1 MKQHEDIVYACS
13 SLKAI
18 HATKLQNVE
27 YSIESLTSINFIE
40 YTFAA
45 QMP

>member
-18 HATKLQNVE
+18 HATKRHYPKFCVNLLSGVE
-27 YSIESLTSINFIE
+27 
-40 YTFAA
+40 
-45 QMP
+45 